1 MIPQVFEE
9 KNPPHETWWHDLE
22 ENNPLSSSNQTV
34 LTFALRGP
42 AASSPGTM
50 HANYQPAIMIRPCRR
65 RRRRRRAWREEEERK
80 MEVCSSVTRVV
91 GFEKK
96 GEGRKS

>member
-1 MIPQVFEE
+1 
-9 KNPPHETWWHDLE
+9 
-22 ENNPLSSSNQTV
+22 
-34 LTFALRGP
+34 
-42 AASSPGTM
+42 M